1 MQDRLLPREFGIGR
15 LRRLHRTDLAAFQA
29 YRALAELG
37 RFQGWLPMSF
47 AEALQFLDDMHRL
60 PLFTRGEWVQIG
72 IADGE
77 SGLLIGDIGVYLS
90 EDGTCSEVGFTLA
103 PAAQGRGIATVA
115 VRETVQLLFAATGVS
130 RVLGITDQRNLPSI
144 RLLERVGFTFKERR
158 SAVFRGE
165 PCIEWVY
172 ELLRASQR
180 GPDCT

>member
-72 IADGE
+72 IAD
-77 SGLLIGDIGVYLS
+77 
-90 EDGTCSEVGFTLA
+90 A
-103 PAAQGRGIATVA
+103 
-115 VRETVQLLFAATGVS
+115 
-130 RVLGITDQRNLPSI
+130 
-144 RLLERVGFTFKERR
+144 
-158 SAVFRGE
+158 
-165 PCIEWVY
+165 
-172 ELLRASQR
+172 
-180 GPDCT
+180 